1 MSGIVRIALGVVVLV
16 AGAGIYFGFASKFG
30 QEDTQVM
37 LGSSGI
43 EVSWPMFL
51 IILAVTA
58 VLGLALIG
66 LGVRS
71 LSSDD

>member
-1 MSGIVRIALGVVVLV
+1 MSGIVRIALGVLVLA
-16 AGAGIYFGFASKFG
+16 AGAGAYFGFASKFG
-30 QEDTQVM
+30 QEGTQVM

-51 IILAVTA
+51 IILSVTA
-58 VLGLALIG
+58 ALGLALIG

-71 LSSDD
+71 LNSDD

>member
-1 MSGIVRIALGVVVLV
+1 MSGIVRIALGVLVLV
-16 AGAGIYFGFASKFG
+16 AGTGVYFGFASKFG

-37 LGSSGI
+37 LGSSGV

-58 VLGLALIG
+58 ALGLALIG
-66 LGVRS
+66 VGVRS
-71 LSSDD
+71 LKPDD